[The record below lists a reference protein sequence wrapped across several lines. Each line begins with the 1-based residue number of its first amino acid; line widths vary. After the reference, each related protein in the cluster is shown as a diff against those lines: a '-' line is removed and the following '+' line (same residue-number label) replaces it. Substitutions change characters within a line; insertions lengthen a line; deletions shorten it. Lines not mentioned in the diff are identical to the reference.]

1 MIKIKS
7 FFYVSISLILLLALA
22 NQVYVNNQKLTF
34 STLNDDKYQI
44 KKLDTKIN
52 LIVYFSL
59 ECDEC
64 ESALRIID
72 ENKKIKQ
79 NYNVILL
86 STEQDS
92 KKIKSFLKQKG
103 YLLKKCEVLI
113 NNNNSF
119 ESNFDLGNSINF
131 PTIFKYDSKK
141 ELKERVY
148 DLKKLF

>member
-1 MIKIKS
+1 M
-7 FFYVSISLILLLALA
+7 
-22 NQVYVNNQKLTF
+22 NNQKLTF

-44 KKLDTKIN
+44 KKLDTKTN

-64 ESALRIID
+64 ERTLRIID
-72 ENKKIKQ
+72 ENQNIKH

-92 KKIKSFLKQKG
+92 KKIKSYLKQKG
-103 YLLKKCEVLI
+103 YLLKDCEVLI
-113 NNNNSF
+113 NDNKSF

-141 ELKERVY
+141 KLKKRIY
-148 DLKKLF
+148 DLKELF